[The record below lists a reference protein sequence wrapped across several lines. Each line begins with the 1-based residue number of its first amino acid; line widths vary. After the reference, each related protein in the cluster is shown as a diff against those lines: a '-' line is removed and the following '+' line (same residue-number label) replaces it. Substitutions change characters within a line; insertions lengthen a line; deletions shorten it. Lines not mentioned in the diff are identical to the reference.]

1 MKMNAMPWQQGKVT
15 FIYGR
20 AINYVH
26 VETHERITMVVY
38 KLNAEYTI
46 FQTYVDTPQLENIMH
61 DYLQVTDLRNK
72 TIAEKI
78 EL

>member
-1 MKMNAMPWQQGKVT
+1 
-15 FIYGR
+15 
-20 AINYVH
+20 
-26 VETHERITMVVY
+26 MVVS

-46 FQTYVDTPQLENIMH
+46 FQTYVNTPQLENIML

-72 TIAEKI
+72 IISVKV